1 MRGASDTRAR
11 VIGLLLVWAVVFAAS
26 FIVPLFIPPTN
37 VGFLSG
43 FNRVVWWFWLQV
55 AAFVVAIALAIS
67 IHRGRAQISS
77 QLAWTGRAPAILQG
91 IEMLAIGALIMR
103 IIY

>member
-1 MRGASDTRAR
+1 MRSASDAR
-11 VIGLLLVWAVVFAAS
+11 SQVIGIFVLWVIVFAAS

-67 IHRGRAQISS
+67 IHIGRAQISS
-77 QLAWTGRAPAILQG
+77 RLAWTGRVPVILG
-91 IEMLAIGALIMR
+91 GVEMLAIGALIMR